1 MSKEEKAFYEECAEL
16 AGLTLDE
23 WLKRMNEI

>member
-1 MSKEEKAFYEECAEL
+1 MTKAEREFYEECAKL
-16 AGLTLDE
+16 AGLTLEE